1 MVSRKRLGLTLVELL
16 VAISLCVMMIGA
28 ITGVLASLIQQQKNR
43 LIVSKSHWVAN
54 FHRTL
59 WTDLSHAQ
67 WIARLDEG
75 MELSLADGSAIVYT
89 TRLDE
94 TGKRAL
100 ERKSYELREAVS
112 PGQVPLSLNKAKP
125 KESQTIFWEVTS
137 IEFFRGDSMGEI
149 QPIPTTWSPAPT
161 LVLYRLTRSI
171 DQPVAEHRIVVR

>member
-67 WIARLDEG
+67 WIARLDGG
-75 MELSLADGSAIVYT
+75 MQLSLADGSAIVYT

-100 ERKSYELREAVS
+100 ERKSFELREAVS
-112 PGQVPLSLNKAKP
+112 PGQVPPLRSSFSEGIP
-125 KESQTIFWEVTS
+125 WERFNRS
-137 IEFFRGDSMGEI
+137 PLRGA
-149 QPIPTTWSPAPT
+149 QLPRWSC
-161 LVLYRLTRSI
+161 I
-171 DQPVAEHRIVVR
+171 D